1 MKRLRKLINWFFLL
15 AIVVIVIV
23 GCALAGS
30 GYKMYRDAL
39 DHQSLENK
47 VAEIQSNPSYTT
59 LSEMPEIYLDAV
71 VAVEDHR
78 YEQHCGIDLIAIGRA
93 AWNNLTSWSLREGG
107 STITQQLA
115 KNMYFTQEKSFVR
128 KIAEMFMAF
137 RLESGF
143 TKEEILE
150 LYVNSIYF
158 GDGYYCVRDASQGY
172 FRKEPIDMTGYESTL
187 LAGIPNAPSVYLL
200 TANPDLAEQR
210 QQYVI
215 QRLVKYGYISEDEA
229 ESLTNK

>member
-1 MKRLRKLINWFFLL
+1 MKRLKKLTKRLFLL
-15 AIVVIVIV
+15 TVVVIVIA

-39 DHQSLENK
+39 NHQGLESK

-59 LSEMPEIYLDAV
+59 LSEMPELYLDAV

-78 YEQHCGIDLIAIGRA
+78 FEQHLGIDLIAIGRA

-115 KNMYFTQEKSFVR
+115 KNMYFTQEKSFIR

-137 RLESGF
+137 RLES
-143 TKEEILE
+143 
-150 LYVNSIYF
+150 S
-158 GDGYYCVRDASQGY
+158 
-172 FRKEPIDMTGYESTL
+172 
-187 LAGIPNAPSVYLL
+187 
-200 TANPDLAEQR
+200 
-210 QQYVI
+210 
-215 QRLVKYGYISEDEA
+215 
-229 ESLTNK
+229 